1 MLAAEARGHA
11 AALFTVLVWGTTFV
25 STKVLLTDFS
35 PIEILFLRFALG
47 FAALWLVCP
56 RRMGKTPARQEL
68 TFAAAGLCGV
78 CLYYLTENVAL
89 TLTLAS
95 NVGVII
101 SIAPLFTALL
111 AWAFYRRGARPSGW
125 FFVGFVVAM
134 IGVGLVSFA
143 GSDAA
148 LNPAGDALALMAALL
163 WACYSLLTRMIAS
176 FGFSTVQTT
185 RKTFFYGLVWMV
197 PALMV
202 FGFDIEPTCFLNPVV
217 VGNLLFLGL
226 GASAAC
232 FVTWNYAVKSLGA
245 VKTSA
250 YIYLVPSITVAA
262 SVAVLGEPLTG
273 LVVLGVALTVTGLIM
288 SERVR

>member
-1 MLAAEARGHA
+1 MLAAEARGHI
-11 AALFTVLVWGTTFV
+11 AALCTILVWGTTFV
-25 STKVLLTDFS
+25 STKVLLDVLS

-56 RRMGKTPARQEL
+56 RRMGKTSARQEL

-78 CLYYLTENVAL
+78 CLYYLTENIAL

-111 AWAFYRRGARPSGW
+111 AWALDRRGARPGGW
-125 FFVGFVVAM
+125 FFVGFAVAM

-143 GSDAA
+143 GSEVA
-148 LNPAGDALALMAALL
+148 LNPAGDALALVAALL
-163 WACYSLLTRMIAS
+163 WACYSLLTRKIAS
-176 FGFSTVQTT
+176 FGFSTVQAT
-185 RKTFFYGLVWMV
+185 RRTFFYGLVWMV
-197 PALMV
+197 PALAAL
-202 FGFDIEPTCFLNPVV
+202 GFEVDPACFLDPVV

-226 GASAAC
+226 GASALC
-232 FVTWNYAVKSLGA
+232 FVTWNYAVKALGP

-250 YIYLVPSITVAA
+250 YIYLVPSITVTA
-262 SVAVLGEPLTG
+262 SVVVLGEPLTG
-273 LVVLGVALTVTGLIM
+273 LVVLGVVLTVAGLFV
-288 SERVR
+288 SERV